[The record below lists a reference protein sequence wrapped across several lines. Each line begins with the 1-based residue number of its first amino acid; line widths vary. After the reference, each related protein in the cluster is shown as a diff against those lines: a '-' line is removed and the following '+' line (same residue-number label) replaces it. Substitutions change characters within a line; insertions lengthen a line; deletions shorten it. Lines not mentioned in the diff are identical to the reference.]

1 MLAAVLVVCTTAVL
15 YLHPAVLEVVDGVV
29 KAPEYI

>member
-1 MLAAVLVVCTTAVL
+1 MLVVVLVVCTTAVL
-15 YLHPAVLEVVDGVV
+15 YLHPAVLEVVGREV